1 MGRYRGPVVRIARRL
16 GINIAE
22 TEKVQRYMDR
32 RPYPPGQHGQRRSRR
47 PSDYAVRLREKQ
59 KLRYLYGLNEKQFRN
74 LFEEATRK
82 KGVTGTVFLQLLES
96 RLDNV
101 VFRMGIATTRRQARQ
116 FVVHRHILVN
126 GKRVDRPSYR
136 VKPGDVISVAERSKK
151 LVVFQENAE
160 AAKRRK
166 LPMWLEYDPETMT
179 GKFVR
184 LPERDELA
192 IPVNEQLVIEY
203 YSR

>member
-1 MGRYRGPVVRIARRL
+1 M
-16 GINIAE
+16 
-22 TEKVQRYMDR
+22 
-32 RPYPPGQHGQRRSRR
+32 
-47 PSDYAVRLREKQ
+47 
-59 KLRYLYGLNEKQFRN
+59 
-74 LFEEATRK
+74 
-82 KGVTGTVFLQLLES
+82 TGTVFLQLLES